1 MLAIGLGIGPFPIHL
16 REIQERLDALV
27 QVVVNRGLSIIGE
40 LLIETSEE
48 VLGVVNR
55 ILSDN
60 YRLPGLDRML
70 LPTAREV

>member
-1 MLAIGLGIGPFPIHL
+1 M
-16 REIQERLDALV
+16 
-27 QVVVNRGLSIIGE
+27 VNRGLSIIGE

-70 LPTAREV
+70 LPAAWEVRDSTHSEILPSEVLVPFELK